1 MTDFAALV
9 EYHLQ
14 LAGIA
19 FERGDLI
26 SFLEA
31 NQSPANEEPDAGEW
45 AARFEAYVRD
55 HAAAVVEWH

>member
-1 MTDFAALV
+1 MTDFASLV

-19 FERGDLI
+19 FDHGELI

-31 NQSPANEEPDAGEW
+31 NRSPAHEAPDAGEW
-45 AARFEAYVRD
+45 AAQFASYLREQ
-55 HAAAVVEWH
+55 AAAVVEWH